1 MKLEND
7 MKLINRTS
15 ISDSVLKLIL
25 MDAKRS
31 LGKSI
36 NTNILI
42 RVRFSKHG
50 GGYIMTNVFR
60 IRGKWNPKN
69 PDKWIYVK
77 NGAVMEVTIPKNHFT
92 DAITSAKRFYETCQ
106 HEWGH
111 VYDIQQNEK
120 GKVGFGFAGNVNKRR
135 TKHSLRPEEMRV
147 EEYVNNPKVKR
158 FDSYEAI
165 MMLAIEIE
173 KIFK

>member
-1 MKLEND
+1 

-42 RVRFSKHG
+42 RARFSKHG
-50 GGYIMTNVFR
+50 GGYIMENLFR
-60 IRGKWNPKN
+60 VCGKWNPKN
-69 PDKWIYVK
+69 PDQWIPIKGGVI
-77 NGAVMEVTIPKNHFT
+77 MEVTIPKNHFT
-92 DAITSAKRFYETCQ
+92 DAITSAERFFETCQ

-111 VYDIQQNEK
+111 VYDVQQSEK
-120 GKVGFGFAGNVNKRR
+120 GKVGFGFAGDVNKRR
-135 TKHSLRPEEMRV
+135 TRHSLRPEEMRV
-147 EEYVNNPKVKR
+147 EEYVAGPKVKG